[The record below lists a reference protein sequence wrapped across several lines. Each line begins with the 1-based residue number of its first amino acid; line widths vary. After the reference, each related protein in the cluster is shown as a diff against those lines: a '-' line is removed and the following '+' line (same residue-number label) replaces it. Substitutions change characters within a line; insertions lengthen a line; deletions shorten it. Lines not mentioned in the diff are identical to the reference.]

1 MRYNKLVYDKT
12 IREYGSL
19 IKAFCSFS
27 GRTRLEPVA
36 IVILSC
42 IMASASVV
50 MIRES
55 IEGIVNK
62 TVGVDLSAVS
72 ISLVAGNSYE
82 FFELLD
88 LQIAS

>member
-1 MRYNKLVYDKT
+1 MVFHNFLKMSQGLLASIVA
-12 IREYGSL
+12 L
-19 IKAFCSFS
+19 NLLS

-55 IEGIVNK
+55 IEGIISK
-62 TVGVDLSAVS
+62 KISVDLSAIS
-72 ISLVAGNSYE
+72 ISLVAGMTS
-82 FFELLD
+82 FR
-88 LQIAS
+88 